1 MTVTAV
7 PEPLLRIDALRV
19 TYGGRHR
26 SVDALKGVS
35 LRLHAGE
42 VLGLVGESGSGKS
55 TLGNATLGLVPVTSG
70 TIRFAGQDIVRIRP
84 RERKVLARSLQA
96 IFQNPYGSLNPTKTI
111 GSTLAEP
118 MRAQGQFD
126 RASIDQRVREVLDKV
141 SMPHDAAK
149 RFPSEFSGGQRQR
162 IAIARALVLSPKLI
176 ICDEPV
182 SALDLSI
189 QAQVLNL
196 LRDLKTELG
205 LSMLFISHDLAVVH
219 YIADSIVVL
228 RHGEIVEQGPA
239 SCVYEDPQAEYTR
252 TLLAVAPQ
260 RRGARQLS
268 GSADRQR
275 RANRLL

>member
-1 MTVTAV
+1 MTDV
-7 PEPLLRIDALRV
+7 PEPLLQVDELRV
-19 TYGGRHR
+19 TYRSRHR
-26 SVDALKGVS
+26 HVEAIKGVS
-35 LRLHAGE
+35 LRVDAGE
-42 VLGLVGESGSGKS
+42 VLGLVGASGSGKS
-55 TLGNATLGLVPVTSG
+55 TIGNAILGLVPVTGG
-70 TIRFAGQDIVRIRP
+70 TIRFAGQDIVRVRP

-118 MRAQGQFD
+118 MRVQRQFD
-126 RASIDQRVREVLDKV
+126 RASIDQRVREVLNKV
-141 SMPHDAAK
+141 GMPHDVAK

-162 IAIARALVLSPKLI
+162 IAIARALMLSPKLI

-182 SALDLSI
+182 SSLDLSI

-196 LRDLKTELG
+196 LRDLKAELG
-205 LSMLFISHDLAVVH
+205 LSMLFISHDLAVVR

-228 RHGEIVEQGPA
+228 RHGEIVEQGLA
-239 SCVYEDPQAEYTR
+239 SRVYEDPQAEYTR

-260 RRGARQLS
+260 RRGARGLR

-275 RANRLL
+275 RTNSPA